1 MVLLLQQEQKNEE
14 DGREEKVMKWNEI
27 LSLVNRES
35 VRNDF
40 LMTKLGVKK

>member
-1 MVLLLQQEQKNEE
+1 
-14 DGREEKVMKWNEI
+14 MKKMDVKKKSCNEI